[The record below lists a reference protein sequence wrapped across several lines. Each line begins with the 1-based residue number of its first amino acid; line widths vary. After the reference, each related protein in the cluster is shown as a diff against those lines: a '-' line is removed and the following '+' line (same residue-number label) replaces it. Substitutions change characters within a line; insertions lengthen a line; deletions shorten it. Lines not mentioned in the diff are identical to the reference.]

1 MTTGKTRGDRLRIA
15 REARGFKSGRLA
27 AQAMGVA
34 VSTYGAHE
42 RAEAEG
48 GRDYGPDEAKRYGRR
63 FGVTPE
69 WLLTGY
75 GHGPGDDPSAPL
87 PERDLT
93 PKVPVLGYVGA
104 GSTAHFYDLSQG
116 ELDEVTP
123 PEGATE
129 STVAVEI
136 RGHSMGPFL
145 NHWLVFYDNVQRP
158 VTDDLIGELCVVGL
172 KDGRVLLKQ
181 IQAGR
186 TKGAYNLISATEKPI
201 ENVAIEWAARVNSM
215 SRRHR

>member
-1 MTTGKTRGDRLRIA
+1 MTAKTRGDRLRLA
-15 REARGFKSGRLA
+15 REARGFESARLA
-27 AQAMGVA
+27 ALAMGIP

-48 GRDYGPDEAKRYGRR
+48 GRDFAPNEAMRYARR

-69 WLLTGY
+69 WLLTGW
-75 GHGPGDDPSAPL
+75 GHGPGDDPDAPL
-87 PERDLT
+87 PDRVLAL
-93 PKVPVLGYVGA
+93 KVPVLGYVGA
-104 GSTAHFYDLSQG
+104 GSTAHFYDLTQG

-136 RGHSMGPFL
+136 KGHSMGSFL

-158 VTDDLIGELCVVGL
+158 MTDDLIGELCVVGL

-186 TKGAYNLISATEKPI
+186 TKAAYNLIAATEKPI

-215 SRRHR
+215 SRKHR

>member
-1 MTTGKTRGDRLRIA
+1 MAAKTRGQRLRLA
-15 REARGFKSGRLA
+15 REARGFKSARLA
-27 AQAMGVA
+27 AQAMGMP

-42 RAEAEG
+42 RAEEG
-48 GRDYGPDEAKRYGRR
+48 GRDFGPDEARRYARR

-69 WLLTGY
+69 WLLTGW
-75 GHGPGDDPSAPL
+75 GHGPGDDPNAPL
-87 PERDLT
+87 PDRPLD

-104 GSTAHFYDLSQG
+104 GSAAHFYDLNQG

-186 TKGAYNLISATEKPI
+186 TKGSFNLISATEKPI

-215 SRRHR
+215 SRKK

>member
-1 MTTGKTRGDRLRIA
+1 
-15 REARGFKSGRLA
+15 SGP
-27 AQAMGVA
+27 
-34 VSTYGAHE
+34 GA
-42 RAEAEG
+42 
-48 GRDYGPDEAKRYGRR
+48 
-63 FGVTPE
+63 
-69 WLLTGY
+69 
-75 GHGPGDDPSAPL
+75 GDDPAAPV
-87 PERDLT
+87 PERDLS

-104 GSTAHFYDLSQG
+104 GSTAHFYDVNQG

-158 VTDDLIGELCVVGL
+158 ATDDLIGELCVVGL

-181 IQAGR
+181 VQAGR
-186 TKGAYNLISATEKPI
+186 TRGSYNLMSATE
-201 ENVAIEWAARVNSM
+201 
-215 SRRHR
+215 